1 MCVLSRFSCVLLSAT
16 LWTTAHPGSS
26 VHGILQARILEGVA
40 MPSSRGSSQPRKTHV
55 SYVSCTAGRLF
66 TTSTTWEAQNTCLF
80 DYNRKEYW
88 VILEVLTLQEVC
100 YSSGSRIGN
109 TDYFWFIPVFFLIM
123 TTESANQEYSVMLT
137 HLSI

>member
-1 MCVLSRFSCVLLSAT
+1 MYNSLQLYGPQPTQAPLSMGFSRQEYWSIP
-16 LWTTAHPGSS
+16 PGDLPNPEEPMSLMS
-26 VHGILQARILEGVA
+26 PAL
-40 MPSSRGSSQPRKTHV
+40 
-55 SYVSCTAGRLF
+55 AGRLF
-66 TTSTTWEAQNTCLF
+66 TTSTTREAQNKCLF
-80 DYNRKEYW
+80 YYNRKENW

-123 TTESANQEYSVMLT
+123 TTESTNQESSVMLT